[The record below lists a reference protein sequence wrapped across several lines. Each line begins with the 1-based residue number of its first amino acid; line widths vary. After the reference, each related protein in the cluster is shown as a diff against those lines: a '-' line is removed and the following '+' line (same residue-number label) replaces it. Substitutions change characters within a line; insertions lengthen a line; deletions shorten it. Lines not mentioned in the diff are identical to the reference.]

1 MSKAKNI
8 GVVAAMAAAAV
19 FAYSARALDLPG
31 AGATYTVPANTTNE
45 VTEADMEAFNAL
57 GKVVF
62 TDETSALRFTS
73 DTAPN
78 VLLKGAG
85 WMIKDSDA
93 SWTITKRQ
101 TSEWVGTWDF
111 RAGTVT
117 PDGSGEPLFYTNI
130 GLHDVY
136 VRHGAIS
143 SMVKAWRGVY
153 ANSIVHLAGRL
164 HLGGSGS
171 TVTLRQIEVEEDGAS
186 IYCGGTVWAQFS
198 DISSGGKLYNGG
210 IKFNGHYLDVP
221 SSSTYDSVL
230 FFSDGSG
237 KLQGP
242 GSIRVD
248 PAMRFGIQAK
258 SSSSTAANCSLDI
271 TDMIIT
277 SAVNVCNHYYKE
289 ENDFGKFALVR
300 QKDSKIIMNATGR
313 FGSNCGGR
321 PAYLLES
328 GFLNAQNGLVMNGG
342 TNVDKSAYL
351 HFRQTGGDF
360 SASKLQVTN
369 IVSGLNADIAFGGSG
384 AADIGSGG
392 LHVNGDATFSFNDN
406 VRFSLDGGIGILGG
420 HHIWAYNGGTAES
433 RFLSDDGFT
442 PPDGDF
448 FAFNGGTIAYGHST
462 IGTAS
467 KLFGSNPEIRVY
479 ERGGGIAANC
489 GVQLNI
495 DGVDF
500 IAPRG
505 NVLKSIELTDELT
518 NTVFKTP
525 PSVVITDTAGGSGS
539 NAAAVVDYDFD
550 TRKITN
556 ITIVSRGENYTAPRA
571 NLRYVDGSTLLAAS
585 LNCTVGPEESG
596 DFTFSSTNN
605 GGYVW
610 IVNSTNYT
618 YGTIIVD
625 MDKGGFADGGK
636 NTSASSNSLILDYM
650 ENRDGKPRPRFPN
663 LTKIVVK
670 SGAICISSSW
680 GYNHKTSVN
689 FLPNCYMLEM
699 YGGHLSGGSF
709 AVTNFTLGGTAW
721 LTGHDL
727 TRGANSISY
736 GQTSP
741 YWADLNI
748 THETSGTKDVHVN
761 WKSYDVPAVPGTMY
775 VDVDATPDGVPSK
788 LRGGTATYTTGGV
801 TCRNVIRFGGNEAD
815 PSTLTV
821 KNYESLRKTRARR
834 TLLDLSDPNLMVLG
848 TNNVVGVTPPDIA
861 AYGQIKW
868 SPVQRKLYWVPAG
881 GMYLIFK

>member
-1 MSKAKNI
+1 MGRLS
-8 GVVAAMAAAAV
+8 
-19 FAYSARALDLPG
+19 L
-31 AGATYTVPANTTNE
+31 
-45 VTEADMEAFNAL
+45 
-57 GKVVF
+57 
-62 TDETSALRFTS
+62 
-73 DTAPN
+73 
-78 VLLKGAG
+78 
-85 WMIKDSDA
+85 
-93 SWTITKRQ
+93 
-101 TSEWVGTWDF
+101 
-111 RAGTVT
+111 
-117 PDGSGEPLFYTNI
+117 
-130 GLHDVY
+130 
-136 VRHGAIS
+136 
-143 SMVKAWRGVY
+143 Y
-153 ANSIVHLAGRL
+153 ANAVVHVAGRL
-164 HLGGSGS
+164 KLGGSGS

-221 SSSTYDSVL
+221 SSATYDSVL

-258 SSSSTAANCSLDI
+258 SSSSTATNCSLDI

-384 AADIGSGG
+384 AADIGSGE

-420 HHIWAYNGGTAES
+420 HHIWAYNGGVAES
-433 RFLSDDGFT
+433 HFLNSDGFEY
-442 PPDGDF
+442 PDGDF
-448 FAFNGGTIAYGHST
+448 FAFNGGLIGNGLST
-462 IGTAS
+462 SANS
-467 KLFGSNPEIRVY
+467 RSLFGTNAVLRVY
-479 ERGGGIAANC
+479 ERGGGVFVDCETEMN
-489 GVQLNI
+489 NYI
-495 DGVDF
+495 DGIDF
-500 IAPRG
+500 TAPQG
-505 NVLKSIELTDELT
+505 NVLKSVTMSDELR
-518 NTVFKTP
+518 NKMWQTP
-525 PSVVITDTAGGSGS
+525 PSVEITDSTGAGS
-539 NAAAVVDYDFD
+539 NAAAIVDFD
-550 TRKITN
+550 FDSRKVTN
-556 ITIVSRGENYTAPRA
+556 ITVVCGGENYSGTPGNVTA
-571 NLRYVDGSTLLAAS
+571 NLRYKAGDALLATPLA
-585 LNCTVGPEESG
+585 CTTGPEESG
-596 DFTFSSTNN
+596 DFTFAATNS
-605 GGYVW
+605 GGRIWVQ
-610 IVNSTNYT
+610 NSTNYT
-618 YGTIIVD
+618 CKTLIVD
-625 MDKGGFADGGK
+625 MDQSGVADGGLDQ
-636 NTSASSNSLILDYM
+636 NASNNSLILDYM

-680 GYNHKTSVN
+680 GYNHKTTVN
-689 FLPNCYMLEM
+689 FLPNCYLLEM

-721 LTGHDL
+721 LTGHDI

-741 YWADLNI
+741 YFADLNI

-788 LRGGTATYTTGGV
+788 LRGGTGTYTTSGV
-801 TCRNVIRFGGNEAD
+801 TYRNVIRFGGNESD

-834 TLLDLSDPNLMVLG
+834 TLLDLSDPNLRVLG

-861 AYGQIKW
+861 AYGEIKW
-868 SPVQRKLYWVPAG
+868 SPIQRKLYWMPAG

>member
-1 MSKAKNI
+1 MKRYVNVLVIAI
-8 GVVAAMAAAAV
+8 AVAIV
-19 FAYSARALDLPG
+19 FSTTYAYALDLPG
-31 AGATYTVPANTTNE
+31 EGETWTIPPNTTNVVE
-45 VTEADMEAFNAL
+45 EADMAAYNAL

-62 TDETSALRFTS
+62 MDETSALRFTS

-111 RAGTVT
+111 RAGTVI
-117 PDGSGEPLFYTNI
+117 PDGTGEPLFYTNI

-136 VRHGAIS
+136 VRHGATS
-143 SMVKAWRGVY
+143 SMVKAWRVVY

-198 DISSGGKLYNGG
+198 EVYSGGKLYNGG
-210 IKFNGHYLDVP
+210 IKFNGHYLNVP
-221 SSSTYDSVL
+221 SSSSTYPNTVL

-248 PAMRFGIQAK
+248 PSTEQIQIK
-258 SSSSTAANCSLDI
+258 SSSSAVANCTLDI

-277 SAVNVCNHYYKE
+277 SAVNICSHYY
-289 ENDFGKFALVR
+289 NAVADFGKFGLVR
-300 QKDSKIIMNATGR
+300 QKDSKIIMNAMGK

-328 GFLNAQNGLVMNGG
+328 GLLNAQNGLVMNGG
-342 TNVDKSAYL
+342 TNAARSAYI

-369 IVSGLNADIAFGGSG
+369 YISGLNADIAFGGSG
-384 AADIGSGG
+384 TADIGSGG

-420 HHIWAYNGGTAES
+420 HHIWAYNGGVAES
-433 RFLSDDGFT
+433 HFLASDGFEF
-442 PPDGDF
+442 PDGDF
-448 FAFNGGTIAYGHST
+448 FAFNGGSIGNGLST
-462 IGTAS
+462 SAGDN
-467 KLFGSNPEIRVY
+467 LFGTNAALRVY
-479 ERGGGIAANC
+479 ERGGGISVDCDTSVIIN
-489 GVQLNI
+489 
-495 DGVDF
+495 GVDF
-500 IAPRG
+500 TAPQG
-505 NVLKSIELTDELT
+505 NVLKSVTMSDELRN
-518 NTVFKTP
+518 NTWQTP
-525 PSVVITDTAGGSGS
+525 PSVEITDSTSAGS
-539 NAAAVVDYDFD
+539 NAAAIVDFD
-550 TRKITN
+550 FDSRKVTN
-556 ITIVSRGENYTAPRA
+556 ITVVCGGENYTAPTA
-571 NLRYVDGSTLLAAS
+571 NLRYKSGDALLTTPLVCST
-585 LNCTVGPEESG
+585 GPEESG
-596 DFTFSSTNN
+596 DFTFSATNS
-605 GGYVW
+605 GGRIWVQ
-610 IVNSTNYT
+610 NSTNYT
-618 YGTIIVD
+618 CKTLIVD
-625 MDKGGFADGGK
+625 MDQSGVADGGLDQ
-636 NTSASSNSLILDYM
+636 TASNNSLILDYM
-650 ENRDGKPRPRFPN
+650 ENRADKPKPRFPN

-680 GYNHKTSVN
+680 GYNHKTTVN
-689 FLPNCYMLEM
+689 FLPNCYLLEM

-727 TRGANSISY
+727 TKGASSISY

-861 AYGQIKW
+861 AYGEIKW
-868 SPVQRKLYWVPAG
+868 SPIQRKLYWMPAG